1 MLSGIG
7 RQFLVLVLLVC
18 TALGVSAAENAEEG
32 ETKRI
37 ALTFD
42 DAPKKSG
49 AIFSGDERG
58 VALLSALKKAD
69 VETVGFFVTPRN
81 FELAGG
87 KQRIERYAAA
97 GHLIAN
103 HSNTHQ
109 WANRTEAARYIDDL
123 GTADDLLQGLENS
136 RNWYRYPYLDE
147 GRSVEKRDA
156 IQAGLL
162 ARGLKNGYV
171 TVDNYD
177 WYLDMKW
184 KQAVD
189 AGHQVDMQALGGV
202 YVETLLG
209 AVNFYDGLAKEWL
222 GRSPVHVLLLHE
234 NDIAAVFIDDLVV
247 ALRDAGWE
255 IVSPDVAYGDPIAI
269 KEPQTLLTGQG
280 RVAALSIDAGAD
292 RRKLTH
298 RAIEEAQLDQ
308 FLEEREVF
316 NPPSIEKSAE

>member
-1 MLSGIG
+1 MKSS
-7 RQFLVLVLLVC
+7 RAWRPVLLLILLAGA
-18 TALGVSAAENAEEG
+18 ALGVSAEENTA
-32 ETKRI
+32 KRI

-49 AIFSGDERG
+49 AHFSGDERG
-58 VALLSALKKAD
+58 VALLSALRKAD

-109 WANRTEAARYIDDL
+109 WANRTEVARYIDDL
-123 GTADDLLQGLENS
+123 GTADDLLQGFENL

-156 IQAGLL
+156 IQAGL
-162 ARGLKNGYV
+162 AAHGLKNGYV

-189 AGHQVDMQALGGV
+189 AGQHVDLQALGGV
-202 YVETLLG
+202 YVETLLA
-209 AVNFYDGLAKEWL
+209 AVNFYDSLANQWL

-255 IVSPDVAYGDPIAI
+255 IVSPDVAYDDPIARR
-269 KEPQTLLTGQG
+269 EPKTLLTGQG
-280 RVAALSIDAGAD
+280 RVAALAIDAGAD
-292 RRKLTH
+292 NRTLTH

-308 FLEEREVF
+308 FLQEREVF
-316 NPPSIEKSAE
+316 NPPPVEKPAE